1 MRLKLSWTEAW
12 NRGWSLDLS
21 LGVACLMTE
30 PCFDLHL
37 GLRGPDREGSIGSK
51 LSQSYD
57 PSGWLEETVRR
68 LMKMDYG
75 NCRKGQGV
83 KNEMDLVKSPRHHH
97 VGESSSLCFCRDSW
111 LLDRWWSDVVKEQ
124 SEAPRRWRDGY
135 LQQSAGIRHMEEGG
149 TVKTASV

>member
-21 LGVACLMTE
+21 LGVACWMIE

-83 KNEMDLVKSPRHHH
+83 KIEMDLVKSPRNHH

-111 LLDRWWSDVVKEQ
+111 LLDRLSDVVKEQ
-124 SEAPRRWRDGY
+124 SEAPRRWRWISSAVSRHQTHGGGRDGEDS
-135 LQQSAGIRHMEEGG
+135 LSL
-149 TVKTASV
+149 K